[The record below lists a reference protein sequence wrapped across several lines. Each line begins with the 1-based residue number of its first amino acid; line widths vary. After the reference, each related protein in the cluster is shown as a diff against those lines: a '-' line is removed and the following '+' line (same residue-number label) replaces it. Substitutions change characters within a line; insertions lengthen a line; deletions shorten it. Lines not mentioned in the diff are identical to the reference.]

1 MTIGAYL
8 LILRRHWVAVAVM
21 TLLGAAAAVGVTAV
35 TPKVYSATT
44 TQFVR
49 GVPGASATAE
59 YQAAQFATSRAKS
72 YSALIGNPDVLSGV
86 IDQLGLKMNPAE
98 LYGRLT
104 VDNPTD
110 TVLINVT
117 ARGTTAAEAQSIS
130 VSAADNL
137 AKLIIRLESAGATG
151 GKSPIDVQTAVP
163 APLPTSPT
171 APRPVLNLAVGT
183 MLGLA
188 LGSILALILDSRRR
202 IRLRGRARGRRARP
216 LRARGASVAPKDGPV
231 VDGQRTEPDALA
243 QHPDL
248 SSVVETPDDAAEI
261 SRAEALPVGPSTR

>member
-1 MTIGAYL
+1 
-8 LILRRHWVAVAVM
+8 M
-21 TLLGAAAAVGVTAV
+21 TLLGAAAAFGVTAA

-98 LYGRLT
+98 LYSRLT
-104 VDNPTD
+104 VDNPAD

-163 APLPTSPT
+163 APLPISPT
-171 APRPVLNLAVGT
+171 SPRPVLNLAVGT

-202 IRLRGRARGRRARP
+202 IRLRGRGRGRRVRP
-216 LRARGASVAPKDGPV
+216 LRARATSLAPKDASV
-231 VDGQRTEPDALA
+231 VDVERTEPDAFTG
-243 QHPDL
+243 HPDL
-248 SSVVETPDDAAEI
+248 AAAADTPDDPAEI
-261 SRAEALPVGPSTR
+261 TRTEALPVGPSIR

>member
-8 LILRRHWVAVAVM
+8 LILRRHWVAVVVM
-21 TLLGAAAAVGVTAV
+21 TLLGAAAAVGITAA

-49 GVPGASATAE
+49 GVPGASATDE

-72 YSALIGNPDVLSGV
+72 YSALIANPDVLSGV

-98 LYGRLT
+98 LYSRLT

-137 AKLIIRLESAGATG
+137 TKLIIRLESAGATG

-171 APRPVLNLAVGT
+171 SP
-183 MLGLA
+183 
-188 LGSILALILDSRRR
+188 
-202 IRLRGRARGRRARP
+202 
-216 LRARGASVAPKDGPV
+216 
-231 VDGQRTEPDALA
+231 
-243 QHPDL
+243 
-248 SSVVETPDDAAEI
+248 
-261 SRAEALPVGPSTR
+261 

>member
-8 LILRRHWVAVAVM
+8 LILRRHWIALVVM
-21 TLLGAAAAVGVTAV
+21 TLLGTAAAVGITAV
-35 TPKVYSATT
+35 TPKVYAATT

-86 IDQLGLKMNPAE
+86 IDQLGLKMSPAE
-98 LYGRLT
+98 LYSRLT

-171 APRPVLNLAVGT
+171 SPRPILNLAVGT

-202 IRLRGRARGRRARP
+202 IRLRVRPRKPRVRP
-216 LRARGASVAPKDGPV
+216 LRARVGDVSPKGASPVGVERPEPTAPAK
-231 VDGQRTEPDALA
+231 LA
-243 QHPDL
+243 VL
-248 SSVVETPDDAAEI
+248 AKATDDPAEA
-261 SRAEALPVGPSTR
+261 SRSEALPVGPGSR